1 LQPPDFWRREAN
13 PWPARLLSPL
23 GTLYGAAATLRRWSN
38 QPYHPGV
45 PVIVAGGLTLGG
57 SGKTPLALALA
68 ERLKSRRPHFLS
80 RGYGGRLAGP
90 LAVDPALHSAADVG
104 DEPLLLAAAA
114 PTWVSRDRPAGA
126 RAAVAA
132 GAGLLVLDDGFQNPF
147 IAKDLAFLA
156 IDGEVGLANGHV
168 FPAGPLREPAGSAFA
183 RASAVILIGEDK
195 TGVGRRIAG
204 RCPVLPARLVPGPD
218 ALALRGQRVLAFAGI
233 GRPEKFFC
241 TLAAIGAEVA
251 ERRAFADHHRYS
263 PREARDLLAAA
274 KARDLTLVTT
284 EKDQARMA
292 RAPELAALQAA
303 SLVLPIVLEFDDAPA
318 LMRRVRGALRR

>member
-1 LQPPDFWRREAN
+1 MQPPDFWRREAN

-23 GTLYGAAATLRRWSN
+23 GTLYGAAATLRRWSR

-68 ERLKSRRPHFLS
+68 ERLKPRRPYFLS
-80 RGYGGRLAGP
+80 RGYGGRFAGP
-90 LAVDPALHSAADVG
+90 VAVDPALHGAADVG

-183 RASAVILIGEDK
+183 RASAVVLIGEDK
-195 TGVGRRIAG
+195 TGIGRRIAG
-204 RCPVLPARLVPGPD
+204 RCPILPARLVPGPE

-233 GRPEKFFC
+233 GRPEKFF
-241 TLAAIGAEVA
+241 VA
-251 ERRAFADHHRYS
+251 
-263 PREARDLLAAA
+263 
-274 KARDLTLVTT
+274 
-284 EKDQARMA
+284 
-292 RAPELAALQAA
+292 LAALGAELVGRHGFPDHHPYSAA
-303 SLVLPIVLEFDDAPA
+303 EADALVVEAAARNARPVTTAKDHVRLPLPVRAQVSVASVTLQFEDLAA
-318 LMRRVRGALRR
+318 LDRLLARV